1 MQRAPAISLSKVQ
14 ERAPDL
20 VSLYK
25 VAGDSIRGHGLEG
38 VRAAVYLVLD
48 RSGSMRPYYRDG
60 TMQHLAEQVLSLSAH
75 LDDDG
80 IVPVVFFSTDV
91 DGSTDLT
98 LGGHRGRINKLHE
111 NLGHMGRTNY
121 HWAMDEVIDHYMESG
136 SLSPALV
143 IFQTDGGPTSKL
155 AERAAERAEQ
165 LAAIDPDWNCP
176 WRLDWQRHYKVLA
189 DLVDADGHLPDI
201 APGVLFDGDDI
212 GRWLTRQREPHTWA
226 QLLPEQQERLT
237 KLGVQPTEAP
247 YPASAAKG
255 AAKQRPS
262 KAQQAFQRGLAA
274 LTQWVEREGSD
285 RPVPRKAV
293 ETLPDGTET
302 KLGIWYSN
310 TKTRRDKLTPEQ
322 LNALAALGLKWAAA

>member
-1 MQRAPAISLSKVQ
+1 MTATNGMQRAPAISLSKVQ

-136 SLSPALV
+136 SRSPALV

-155 AERAAERAEQ
+155 AAERYLCKAARLPLFWQFVGFGDPDSNEFAFLRRLDTLAVPACRIVDNAGFSHAGRTPKATGDHQ
-165 LAAIDPDWNCP
+165 LFDRLLHEFPDWLAA
-176 WRLDWQRHYKVLA
+176 A
-189 DLVDADGHLPDI
+189 
-201 APGVLFDGDDI
+201 
-212 GRWLTRQREPHTWA
+212 HTA
-226 QLLPEQQERLT
+226 HI
-237 KLGVQPTEAP
+237 VQ
-247 YPASAAKG
+247 
-255 AAKQRPS
+255 
-262 KAQQAFQRGLAA
+262 
-274 LTQWVEREGSD
+274 
-285 RPVPRKAV
+285 
-293 ETLPDGTET
+293 
-302 KLGIWYSN
+302 
-310 TKTRRDKLTPEQ
+310 
-322 LNALAALGLKWAAA
+322 